1 MDNEVDVVKAVAAGP
16 FHGGSIPDSSGPHSL
31 SILVDIVCGVL
42 DLKIQVSRVR

>member
-1 MDNEVDVVKAVAAGP
+1 MVKAVAADP
-16 FHGGSIPDSSGPHSL
+16 FSRGFDSSGPHSL